1 MSVFPCPLLIPNSPL
16 KEVILR
22 EYFIK
27 INRDLEFPTFTQ
39 RQQKRPL
46 WSAKRHHWYFQD
58 HFNKLY
64 IQHWNFGSKEHG
76 SKELEDKYSFL

>member
-1 MSVFPCPLLIPNSPL
+1 MSVFLCPLLIPNSPL

-39 RQQKRPL
+39 
-46 WSAKRHHWYFQD
+46 W
-58 HFNKLY
+58 
-64 IQHWNFGSKEHG
+64 QHNYRKDLFGVQGGIIGISKTILISFTYDTG
-76 SKELEDKYSFL
+76 ILEVRSMEARI